1 MEPVWL
7 AIAYLLG
14 LAARHIG
21 LPPLVGFLVAGFV
34 LHAVGI
40 EANAVIDTVADA
52 GVTLLLFTI
61 GLKLRI
67 DTLLKPQVW
76 GVATLHMGATVALF
90 FALLTGLAAAGLG
103 VVAAM
108 DYPALILVAFALSFS
123 STVFA
128 VKVLEDK
135 GEMASLHG
143 RISIGVLIMQ
153 DIVAVVFLAFS
164 AGKIPSPWA
173 LALLAL
179 IPLRPVLMGLMTR
192 SGHGE
197 LLILYGLVLA
207 LGGAQLFE
215 LVHVKGDLGALIL
228 GLLLS
233 KHAKSSELSKALL
246 GFKDLFLVGFFLSIG
261 LKGLPQLD
269 AIGVAVILLLIL
281 PLKIALYFLL
291 MTRFHLRARTSF
303 LASMSLA
310 NYSEF
315 GLIVAAIGVANGW
328 LDAQWL
334 GVIAIAL
341 SISFILASPLNAHA
355 HALSDRLHDW
365 LQGFE
370 TRQLLPEDQP
380 VDPGDAQIL
389 VFGMGHIGT
398 GAYDTMVERYGRVV
412 LGLDYDPATVDAH
425 RSAGRN
431 VIRDDATDLDFW
443 MKLRPGKVRLV
454 MLSMS
459 NHRENMI
466 AVRELARIGY
476 QGQIAAIARFPDEI
490 AELEQAGVQAAFN
503 VFAEAGAGFADHTCK
518 RLVT

>member
-14 LAARHIG
+14 LTARHIG

-34 LHAVGI
+34 LHAFGV

-52 GVTLLLFTI
+52 GITLLLFTI

-90 FALLTGLAAAGLG
+90 FAVLSGLAAAGLS
-103 VVAAM
+103 VVAAL
-108 DYPALILVAFALSFS
+108 DYPTLLVIAFALSFS

-153 DIVAVVFLAFS
+153 DIVAVGFLAFS

-291 MTRFHLRARTSF
+291 MTRYHLRARTSF

-315 GLIVAAIGVANGW
+315 GLIVAAIGVTNGW
-328 LDAQWL
+328 LDTRWL
-334 GVIAIAL
+334 GIIAIAL
-341 SISFILASPLNAHA
+341 SFSFILASPLNAHA